1 MSSRNSAIT
10 IFATVRRTEWIF
22 VAAAASRC
30 LGPAAVV
37 GKLILVD
44 PGRVPARAQDND
56 RAQAVADPARARDRD
71 PVVQVAARGQAV
83 VSDRAQGRQ
92 AAVAMPLVTFRRA
105 RSRTRSLPAAT
116 QASPAVAAV
125 VAVREQVVVAV
136 AARVV
141 AAAAVAAAVV
151 VVVAAVAAA
160 VGDQISRSNTTS
172 SFSAIS
178 PMASVFIASAIME
191 VAGPMLA

>member
-1 MSSRNSAIT
+1 MPKVLPVLEPVPDATACCSPLAEAPLSS
-10 IFATVRRTEWIF
+10 
-22 VAAAASRC
+22 
-30 LGPAAVV
+30 
-37 GKLILVD
+37 D
-44 PGRVPARAQDND
+44 QAQDLAV
-56 RAQAVADPARARDRD
+56 RLKAVADPARAQDRD

-116 QASPAVAAV
+116 QASPAVAAE

-141 AAAAVAAAVV
+141 VAAVAAVA

-178 PMASVFIASAIME
+178 PMASVFIASAITG
-191 VAGPMLA
+191 VTGHMLA